1 MRRAGPIA
9 FFSTLVIAV
18 ACSDGGPIPTGDAG
32 ADGYVDP
39 CANLGCATILPTLD
53 VTVLDAATSAPVK
66 SPTFTEN
73 SNVIPATCT
82 KMITPDGGTPVCF
95 LWHMTNLA
103 IGAHSIVVA
112 ASGYTSSTLTLTL
125 AGPPNGCCGT
135 SEQANRT
142 VTLSTP

>member
-1 MRRAGPIA
+1 L
-9 FFSTLVIAV
+9 STLLIAV
-18 ACSDGGPIPTGDAG
+18 ACSDGGPTPTGDAG
-32 ADGYVDP
+32 ADTYVDP
-39 CANLGCATILPTLD
+39 CAGLGCATILPTLD
-53 VTVLDAATSAPVK
+53 VTVLDAATNNPVK

-73 SNVIPATCT
+73 GNAIPATCT

-112 ASGYTSSTLTLTL
+112 ASGYNASTLTLTL

-135 SEQANRT
+135 SEQASRT